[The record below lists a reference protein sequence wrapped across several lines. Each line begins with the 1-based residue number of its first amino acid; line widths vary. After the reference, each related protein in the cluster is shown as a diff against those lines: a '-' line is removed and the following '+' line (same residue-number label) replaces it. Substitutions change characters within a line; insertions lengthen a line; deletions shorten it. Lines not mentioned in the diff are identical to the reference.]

1 MIVNIAYDW
10 RIETDNLNWVVQH
23 RRVVAKGK
31 TKGKIFWDNMAYC
44 KSLDSAIIWCGRRRI
59 MELPGEY
66 NSDALSALVEALDG
80 IQNDCR
86 KAAESACT
94 ARETTQ

>member
-1 MIVNIAYDW
+1 MIVNVAHDW
-10 RIETDNLNWVVQH
+10 RIETDGPNWTVQH

-31 TKGKIFWDNMAYC
+31 NKGAVKWDNAAYC
-44 KSLDSAIIWCGRRRI
+44 KSLDSAIVWCGRRRI

-80 IQNDCR
+80 IRDDCR
-86 KAAESACT
+86 KAMEAAS
-94 ARETTQ
+94 